1 MSILKGLAFG
11 LQGGIDQGMNSIFGS
26 VMKGAG
32 GFVTNSFKG
41 ATGAAIDLANK
52 GALGSVTSVLGY
64 GIGGT
69 ARILASPFYHM
80 GKKAVNPKNLKVGD
94 WMLHQGKG
102 LKSSA
107 ENIMK
112 MATKE
117 VGDDTAEMG
126 IGLFGRAV
134 NPAVGWGITGAAL
147 VAGVGSGH
155 KSYNYNYGLKSLSN
169 GIMDTEGVAI
179 TPGSVNASFTPVYSK
194 GKKINN
200 RGASGDLGFALHN
213 SRNTGQF

>member
-11 LQGGIDQGMNSIFGS
+11 LQGGIDQGMTKVFGS
-26 VMKGAG
+26 ALKGAG

-41 ATGAAIDLANK
+41 ATGATINLANK

-64 GIGGT
+64 GVGGT
-69 ARILASPFYHM
+69 ARAITKPFYHA
-80 GKKAVNPKNLKVGD
+80 GSTVLNPKNLKVGD
-94 WMLHQGKG
+94 WLAHQGRG
-102 LKSSA
+102 LKSSTK
-107 ENIMK
+107 NIMK

-117 VGDDTAEMG
+117 VSEDVGELG

-134 NPAVGWGITGAAL
+134 NPAVGWGITGAAAL
-147 VAGVGSGH
+147 AGVGNGY
-155 KSYNYNYGLKSLSN
+155 KTYNYNYGLKSLSN

-200 RGASGDLGFALHN
+200 RGASGDLGFALHD

>member
-1 MSILKGLAFG
+1 MSILKGLAYG
-11 LQGGIDQGMNSIFGS
+11 LQGGLDQGMTSIFGS

-41 ATGAAIDLANK
+41 ATGAGIDLANK
-52 GALGSVTSVLGY
+52 GILGSVTSVLGY
-64 GIGGT
+64 GVGST
-69 ARILASPFYHM
+69 ARILTAPIYHAS
-80 GKKAVNPKNLKVGD
+80 KSAINPKNLKVGD
-94 WMLHQGKG
+94 WMLHQGSG

-112 MATKE
+112 MATRE
-117 VGDDTAEMG
+117 AGDGASELG
-126 IGLFGRAV
+126 IGLLGRAV
-134 NPAVGWGITGAAL
+134 KPSVAWGITGAAV
-147 VAGVGSGH
+147 VAGVGNGH
-155 KSYNYNYGLKSLSN
+155 KNYNYNYGLKSLAN

-179 TPGSVNASFTPVYSK
+179 TPGSVNPSFTPVYSK